1 MLQNLIDIVT
11 ELKGNSKGEK
21 KKKKKKKVLN
31 LDEII

>member
-1 MLQNLIDIVT
+1 MLQNLIDILT

-21 KKKKKKKVLN
+21 KKKKKKVLN